1 MWLIIFGLMIFAMFA
16 GVFYL
21 VNRFY
26 KIPITEKLSGGRKPV
41 RILIAVI
48 PLAVIVGGCWLA
60 WGMTNAIVVS
70 LHVCAVWLI
79 ADLISFI
86 VRKIRKKD
94 GNYTVRAVSVLA
106 FSAVYLGVGWYL
118 AHHVWRTQY
127 NVETDKTFGELRIVQ
142 ISDSHV
148 GATFH
153 ADGFAEQIERINA
166 ETPDI
171 VVVTGDFVDDGTSL
185 ADMEESS
192 KALGDLKTKY
202 GVYFVFGN
210 HDKGY
215 YGDERRGYSTAD
227 LVANLEANNVTVL
240 EDENVL
246 IDDRFYLIGRQ
257 DASEESRA
265 EMSELF
271 KEIDNSRYTIVL
283 DHQPNDYDA
292 EEAVGADMVL
302 SGHTHGGQLIPASS
316 VRTSPTVAVPPLIV
330 SALRASTSAG
340 FFSMIVLA
348 TAFTKF
354 LISSVFAAKSVSV
367 FTSRRTPTL
376 PFTTAVTTPSAAA
389 LPLFLACVASP
400 FSLRNSTALSIS
412 PSLASRAFLQSI
424 MPTPVDF
431 ISSLISATETFAIV
445 ITSKI

>member
-1 MWLIIFGLMIFAMFA
+1 MNCATGHSLLFITILTEAERRGKTIMWLIIFGLMILAMCA

-26 KIPITEKLSGGRKPV
+26 KIPMTEKLSGGRKPV

-153 ADGFAEQIERINA
+153 ADG
-166 ETPDI
+166 
-171 VVVTGDFVDDGTSL
+171 TSF

-265 EMSELF
+265 EVSELF
-271 KEIDNSRYTIVL
+271 KEIDNIKYTIVL

-302 SGHTHGGQLIPASS
+302 SGHTHGGQLIPITY
-316 VRTSPTVAVPPLIV
+316 VGEWTGVND
-330 SALRASTSAG
+330 
-340 FFSMIVLA
+340 A
-348 TAFTKF
+348 TYGIEK
-354 LISSVFAAKSVSV
+354 
-367 FTSRRTPTL
+367 RGE
-376 PFTTAVTTPSAAA
+376 TT
-389 LPLFLACVASP
+389 F
-400 FSLRNSTALSIS
+400 
-412 PSLASRAFLQSI
+412 
-424 MPTPVDF
+424 
-431 ISSLISATETFAIV
+431 
-445 ITSKI
+445 ITSSGISDWEIKFKTGCKSEYSVIDISDT

>member
-1 MWLIIFGLMIFAMFA
+1 MWLIIFGLMILAMCA

-192 KALGDLKTKY
+192 KA
-202 GVYFVFGN
+202 
-210 HDKGY
+210 
-215 YGDERRGYSTAD
+215 
-227 LVANLEANNVTVL
+227 
-240 EDENVL
+240 
-246 IDDRFYLIGRQ
+246 
-257 DASEESRA
+257 
-265 EMSELF
+265 
-271 KEIDNSRYTIVL
+271 
-283 DHQPNDYDA
+283 
-292 EEAVGADMVL
+292 
-302 SGHTHGGQLIPASS
+302 
-316 VRTSPTVAVPPLIV
+316 
-330 SALRASTSAG
+330 
-340 FFSMIVLA
+340 
-348 TAFTKF
+348 
-354 LISSVFAAKSVSV
+354 
-367 FTSRRTPTL
+367 SRRSQNQ
-376 PFTTAVTTPSAAA
+376 VW
-389 LPLFLACVASP
+389 CVFCLWQP
-400 FSLRNSTALSIS
+400 R
-412 PSLASRAFLQSI
+412 
-424 MPTPVDF
+424 
-431 ISSLISATETFAIV
+431 
-445 ITSKI
+445 

>member
-1 MWLIIFGLMIFAMFA
+1 MWLIIFGLMILAMCA

-227 LVANLEANNVTVL
+227 LVSNLEANNVTVL

-271 KEIDNSRYTIVL
+271 KEIDNSKYTIVL

-302 SGHTHGGQLIPASS
+302 SGHTHGGQLIPITY
-316 VRTSPTVAVPPLIV
+316 VGEWTGVND
-330 SALRASTSAG
+330 
-340 FFSMIVLA
+340 A
-348 TAFTKF
+348 TYGIEK
-354 LISSVFAAKSVSV
+354 
-367 FTSRRTPTL
+367 RGE
-376 PFTTAVTTPSAAA
+376 TT
-389 LPLFLACVASP
+389 F
-400 FSLRNSTALSIS
+400 
-412 PSLASRAFLQSI
+412 
-424 MPTPVDF
+424 
-431 ISSLISATETFAIV
+431 
-445 ITSKI
+445 ITSSGISDWEIKFKTGCKSEYSVIDISDT